1 MKDEILNIIT
11 SLQKYSRLGLVITD
25 GVGFR
30 NFILSD
36 FLKYAEETFD
46 EVIILSCLPKDVY
59 SIHTNIRVLEL
70 DVFEETFKTWFF
82 RKAKEIAHLK
92 LHKKD
97 NLGIQ
102 DNLKSNDSKLKTTR
116 GYATRFIYKLTSL
129 FHSEKNIQ
137 QFQKLQNFTFIN
149 HKITK
154 NYRAILKKEQFSMLF
169 FTHQR
174 PPYIAPL
181 VYGAKQFKLKTSA
194 FIFSWDNLASKGR
207 MAANFDYYLVW
218 SDLMKQDLL
227 QFYTA
232 IKEEQIKVVGTPQ
245 FVPYIMPE
253 YKVSKEGFISEFNLD
268 SNLKTICFSCGDI
281 STSKNDELYIKTI
294 ANAIKDSKIQQV
306 NFIVR
311 TSPAEDPIRFQS
323 LVKNFTFIK
332 WNFPKWKQVRANHQ
346 ESWSQRIPT
355 VQDVKQLRA
364 LLQYSDLN
372 INMLSTMSLD
382 FMLFDKPVINPI
394 FGNVLNGLY
403 NDQRFLGYAHIQHL
417 VTSKSSKVVKNKEQL
432 LVAISDYLIKD
443 TESENRK
450 NFIDQQVGVPLEET
464 SKRLVQSLK
473 EWM

>member
-1 MKDEILNIIT
+1 MK
-11 SLQKYSRLGLVITD
+11 KLGLVITD

-46 EVIILSCLPKDVY
+46 EVVILSCLPKEVY
-59 SIHTNIRVLEL
+59 KAHTSIRVIEL

-82 RKAKEIAHLK
+82 RKAKEVSHLK
-92 LHKKD
+92 LHQKG

-102 DNLKSNDSKLKTTR
+102 DNLKTNDSKLKTTR

-137 QFQKLQNFTFIN
+137 QFQKLQNVTFKN

-154 NYRAILKKEQFSMLF
+154 DYHAILKQEQFSMLF

-181 VYGAKQFKLKTSA
+181 VYAAKQFKLKTSA

-207 MAANFDYYLVW
+207 MASNFDYYLVW

-253 YKVSKEGFISEFNLD
+253 YKVSKQDFIIEFNLD

-281 STSKNDELYIKTI
+281 STSKNDELYIETI
-294 ANAIKDSKIQQV
+294 ANAIKVNKIEQV

-311 TSPAEDPIRFQS
+311 TSPAEDPIRFQH
-323 LVKNFTFIK
+323 LVENFSFIK

-364 LLQYSDLN
+364 LLEYSDLN

-382 FMLFDKPVINPI
+382 FMLFDKAVINPV
-394 FGNVLNGLY
+394 FGNATNGLY
-403 NDQRFLGYAHIQHL
+403 DDLRFLGYAHIQHL
-417 VTSKSSKVVKNKEQL
+417 VNSKSSKVVKNKEQL
-432 LVAISDYLIKD
+432 LVAISGYLKND
-443 TESENRK
+443 TESENRRK
-450 NFIDQQVGVPLEET
+450 FINQQVGVSLEET
-464 SKRLVQSLK
+464 SEQLVQCLK

>member
-1 MKDEILNIIT
+1 MK
-11 SLQKYSRLGLVITD
+11 KLGLVITD

-36 FLKYAEETFD
+36 FLEHAEKSFG
-46 EVIILSCLPKDVY
+46 EVVILSCLPKEVY
-59 SIHTNIRVLEL
+59 KDYTNIRVIEL

-82 RKAKEIAHLK
+82 RKVKEIAHLK
-92 LHKKD
+92 LHQKG

-102 DNLKSNDSKLKTTR
+102 DNLKTNDSKLKTSR

-137 QFQKLQNFTFIN
+137 QFQKLQNLTFSN

-154 NYRAILKKEQFSMLF
+154 EYKSILEKEQFTLLF

-181 VYGAKQFKLKTSA
+181 VYAAQQLKLRTAA

-207 MAANFDYYLVW
+207 MASNFDYYLVW

-227 QFYTA
+227 QFYSS
-232 IKEEQIKVVGTPQ
+232 IEQEQIKVVGTPQ
-245 FVPYIMPE
+245 FVPYAMPN
-253 YKVSKEGFISEFNLD
+253 YKIPKVEFIEEFNLNT
-268 SNLKTICFSCGDI
+268 NLKTICFSCGDI
-281 STSKNDELYIKTI
+281 STSKNDELYIEII
-294 ANAIKDSKIQQV
+294 ATAIVEKSIEPV

-311 TSPAEDPIRFQS
+311 TSPAEDPIRFQT
-323 LVKNFTFIK
+323 LVDNFSFIK

-355 VQDVKQLRA
+355 LEDVKQLRA
-364 LLQYSDLN
+364 LLEYSDLN

-394 FGNVLNGLY
+394 FGNVNNGLY

-417 VTSKSSKVVKNKEQL
+417 VNSQSSRIVKNKEQL
-432 LVAISDYLIKD
+432 IQAIIAYLKND
-443 TESENRK
+443 TDSINRK
-450 NFIDQQVGVPLEET
+450 NFIKQQVGVSLEET
-464 SKRLVQSLK
+464 NKQLVASLK
-473 EWM
+473 IWA